1 MLGNSTLYCFRRL
14 TKSQA
19 GYFKNLTGI
28 LFVGKNSLSKGGACL
43 PGVVEVKVKVPSD
56 LVGLLK
62 PRRVEDEVK
71 LLVALELYRE
81 GKVSLGKAAGIAG
94 LSVREFLYELRTRA
108 YR

>member
-1 MLGNSTLYCFRRL
+1 M
-14 TKSQA
+14 
-19 GYFKNLTGI
+19 
-28 LFVGKNSLSKGGACL
+28 VE
-43 PGVVEVKVKVPSD
+43 VEVKVKVPSD

-94 LSVREFLYELRTRA
+94 LSIREFLNELRTRGVSIN
-108 YR
+108 YDLEELEKDFRTIRELLVSKEDQFSKCRS